1 MMNPETK
8 LKSSMET
15 SNNKLNIKLLFS
27 ELFKDRIFFK
37 RMIGIALPVAFQNL
51 LNMVVNMVDTL
62 MIGELGT
69 SAVAAVGLGNKVYFV
84 FALLVFGISSGIG
97 LLSAQYWGSKDIE
110 HKKGAG
116 AGNFNRHQCLF
127 DIYLIGIFHTRSFN
141 EDIYGFS

>member
-69 SAVAAVGLGNKVYFV
+69 SAVAAVGLGNKVYLHFW
-84 FALLVFGISSGIG
+84 F
-97 LLSAQYWGSKDIE
+97 SAYP
-110 HKKGAG
+110 AG
-116 AGNFNRHQCLF
+116 
-127 DIYLIGIFHTRSFN
+127 
-141 EDIYGFS
+141 

>member
-51 LNMVVNMVDTL
+51 LNMVVNMVDK
-62 MIGELGT
+62 IG
-69 SAVAAVGLGNKVYFV
+69 
-84 FALLVFGISSGIG
+84 
-97 LLSAQYWGSKDIE
+97 
-110 HKKGAG
+110 
-116 AGNFNRHQCLF
+116 
-127 DIYLIGIFHTRSFN
+127 
-141 EDIYGFS
+141 